1 MGIRRRFFRSDHPLE
16 ENTVSIRRNRR
27 LLMEGC
33 RRIVFCQSEKMILD
47 GDVILEIHGKDLVL
61 KELGNDVIGVEG
73 VILAVVFREK
83 NG

>member
-1 MGIRRRFFRSDHPLE
+1 MGIRQRFFRRVHPLE
-16 ENTVSIRRNRR
+16 ENTVSICRNRR

-33 RRIVFCQSEKMILD
+33 RRIVFCQSDRMILD
-47 GDVILEIHGKDLVL
+47 GDVMLEIHGKDLVL

-83 NG
+83 AG